1 MALFDTLVAAI
12 PLLGILIFV
21 HEFGHFVVAK
31 ACGVRV
37 LKFSIGFGAPIG
49 VGNRRLRWERGGTE
63 YVVGW
68 IPLGGFVR
76 MLGEQLPGDEEHMDV
91 PPDARPDE
99 FLEAKPTW
107 QKLAISFAGPAMNLA
122 FPILAFAILLFA
134 GIPREAPVIGMVER
148 GSPAARAGLAPGDRV
163 LEVDGQPVEY
173 WGDLASSIVESRA
186 DALPM
191 VVDRAGERLA
201 LSVGVGRKERLDAF
215 GEATGVGWIGV
226 SWRRLPALLG
236 VVDLDSPAAR
246 AGLQSGDQVV
256 ALAGTDVED
265 WMSLERVY
273 AAASA
278 GNRSGGLPITVLR
291 GGFDEADRPR
301 VELEVPALGSLDEL
315 GVLSATILVSSV
327 EEGLPAAR
335 AGLAPGDLVLSVD
348 GEPVGSFSTFADLIQ
363 TSGGRPLE
371 IGYAR
376 DGVLHATMVQP
387 VEREVAHPMDIAGMT
402 QVVYQIGVRHA
413 LATLPGIDATEQVRN
428 PLVALPRAFEMTVDT
443 SRLYLQA
450 LGKMASGG
458 VGADQLSGPIG
469 IAEIAR
475 KSLDRGWM
483 TYLSTMIFISINLGF
498 LNLLPIPILDGGQIL
513 IFAIEGIKRSPISVR
528 TREITQQIGL
538 VFLVMLMGLAFFN
551 DLSRHWEQFI
561 KWLSA

>member
-21 HEFGHFVVAK
+21 HEFGHFLVAK

-49 VGNRRLRWERGGTE
+49 VGERRLRWERGGTE

-76 MLGEQLPGDEEHMDV
+76 MLGEQLPGDEEHADV
-91 PPDARPDE
+91 PADARPDE
-99 FLEAKPTW
+99 FLDAKPTW

-122 FPILAFAILLFA
+122 FPILAFSILLFA

-148 GSPAARAGLAPGDRV
+148 GSPAEIAGLQAGDRV
-163 LEVDGQPVEY
+163 LEVAGEPIAY
-173 WGDLASSIVESRA
+173 WGDLASHIVDSDA
-186 DALPM
+186 DELPM
-191 VVDRAGERLA
+191 VVDRDGERVELM
-201 LSVGVGRKERLDAF
+201 VGVGRKERLDAF
-215 GEATGVGWIGV
+215 GEATGVGWIGI
-226 SWRRLPALLG
+226 SWRRLPALIG
-236 VVDLDSPAAR
+236 VIDLTSPAAE

-256 ALAGTDVED
+256 ALGGAEVED
-265 WMSLERVY
+265 WMTLERAF
-273 AAASA
+273 AAGSA
-278 GNRSGGLPITVLR
+278 NAAGGVLPISVLR
-291 GGFDEADRPR
+291 GAFDDADKRR
-301 VELEVPALGSLDEL
+301 VELEVPALGSLQRL
-315 GVLSATILVSSV
+315 GVVSATILVSSV
-327 EEGLPAAR
+327 QEGLPAAE

-348 GEPVGSFSTFADLIQ
+348 GEPVGSFSTFADAIQ
-363 TSGGRPLE
+363 TSDGRPLE

-376 DGVLHATMVQP
+376 DGVLESTIVQP
-387 VEREVAHPMDIAGMT
+387 IEREVAHPMDIAGMT
-402 QVVYQIGVRHA
+402 QIVYQIGVRHA
-413 LATLPGIDATEQVRN
+413 LATLPGIDAKEQVRN
-428 PLVALPRAFEMTVDT
+428 PFVALPRAFWMTVDT
-443 SRLYLQA
+443 SRLYLEA

-475 KSLDRGWM
+475 KSLDLGWM

-551 DLSRHWEQFI
+551 DLSRHWEKFI